1 MIKEINIKNK
11 IFRSKIP
18 NYVAK
23 ICETLQKNGFE
34 SYLVGGCV
42 RDLLMDNI
50 PKDFDVTTNAIP
62 EEIIKIFGEEN
73 TVYENKF
80 GTVGVKIKNNLENK
94 NPETKITE
102 TIEIK
107 AAKEKTETIVEVT
120 TFRKEGNYE
129 DFRRPSQ
136 LEWGKKLEEDLQRRD
151 FTMNAMA
158 YDILKDILIDIYKG
172 QDDIKDKIIKTV
184 GNTEE
189 RFQEDALRMLRAIRF
204 SAQLD
209 FVISQEIMQ
218 SIFNFS
224 RNLEKISQE
233 RIRDELVKILMTK
246 NPMTA
251 LVTAQ
256 KLGILK
262 YISPELEKGIG
273 VDQNQAHKYDVY
285 EHNLRTLQHACDKNW
300 PLHVRLAALFHD
312 ISKPETRR
320 WSEEMKDWTFYGHDV
335 VGARVAKE
343 ILFRL
348 KFAKEIS
355 ETVILMVRWHMFFSD
370 PEKIT
375 LSAVRRLVANV
386 GENRVWDLM
395 DLRVCDRIGTGRPKE
410 NPYRLRVYKAMVAEV
425 LTQPISLKML
435 KINGEKI
442 MSYINEKPSKKIG
455 YILHALFNEVLDNPE
470 KNTEEYLSNRTLKLN
485 KMSDRELQDLSDI
498 GKEKMEKENLEIKNE
513 IREKFFVKPAE
524 KEK

>member
-18 NYVAK
+18 KYVWEV
-23 ICETLQKNGFE
+23 CETLQKNSFE

-107 AAKEKTETIVEVT
+107 EAKEKTETIVEVT

-204 SAQLD
+204 SAQID
-209 FVISQEIMQ
+209 FVISQEITK
-218 SIFNFS
+218 SIFNLS
-224 RNLEKISQE
+224 INLEKISQE
-233 RIRDELVKILMTK
+233 RIRDEFVKILMTK

-320 WSEEMKDWTFYGHDV
+320 WSSEMKDWTFYGHDV

-343 ILFRL
+343 ILSRL
-348 KFAKEIS
+348 KFTKEIS

-435 KINGEKI
+435 KTNGEKI
-442 MSYINEKPSKKIG
+442 MSYINEKPSKRIG

-470 KNTEEYLSNRTLKLN
+470 KNTEEYLSNRTLELN

-498 GKEKMEKENLEIKNE
+498 GKDKMEKENLEIKNE
-513 IREKFFVKPAE
+513 IREKFFVKPVDN
-524 KEK
+524 K